1 MHQNS
6 SYNSKL
12 NQIFHSSSLPMGLST
27 LDFTLIDLN
36 KQAIKI
42 LGQNKEDL
50 LGKSFLEFS
59 RLGDLSYDYKNLEK
73 LVNHKIDS
81 YTIKRTFK
89 NKEGQGIFG
98 AINTSLVE
106 IDKQTYI
113 LGIFISAESN
123 DLVPLSDSSNYET
136 LSQILSINPDIHYI
150 LDVQKKEYVYQNTD
164 ILQSY
169 GYDLKDLGDKNVVEF
184 LISKIDPESVDQLT
198 EASIAFRNS
207 QGLGKFVEVEY
218 RFQSKNKGW
227 RWLRAKSV
235 PLHQNTNN
243 GINFSYGT
251 IQDITAK
258 KKIEERL
265 KSQENFITDVT
276 QLLPN
281 AITVFDAQTLK
292 IIFHNLQGKSF
303 LAYDSEDWIKN
314 SKAQKKSGWIKYLKD
329 SSNQLK
335 QLSGKDE
342 FITEA
347 ILKDKDGEEVWML
360 LRSKIFKKNNE
371 GEADQI
377 LIVASDITQY
387 KLALDRI
394 DKSKQTISAILE
406 AIPDLLMVIDDEGF
420 YRQVFEGVNFKVSG
434 DESIVGKSIFERLSP
449 ENAKNLLKLIKECIQ
464 TGDLKP
470 YDFRHEFKDGSSA
483 YYSAFISKLNEREVN
498 VLARD
503 ITGPQKLKLALD
515 EKVKQLSV
523 QNEQMEDF
531 IAKNSELE
539 RFAYILSHDLKEP
552 LRSINAIS
560 ELIQIELE
568 GQQNSSLDQLLTQ
581 LTSHNIRMQNLVQGV
596 LDYSK
601 VDSNLQNQTIDLDEI
616 VQSIISDLQVL
627 IVEKNVQF
635 NLGNL
640 NSIQGDAS
648 QIRQLFQNL
657 ISNAIKFNDSND
669 TLIEVGSTK
678 INDRLVY
685 YIKDNGI
692 GVPDEFKE
700 SIFNMFKRVHRYQDF
715 PGQGLGLSICKKII
729 DRHNGKIWIENNEN
743 GGATFS
749 FTLA

>member
-1 MHQNS
+1 MHQNP

-27 LDFTLIDLN
+27 LDFTLVDLN
-36 KQAIKI
+36 KQAVKI

-89 NKEGQGIFG
+89 NKEGQSVFG
-98 AINTSLVE
+98 AINTSLLE
-106 IDKQTYI
+106 IGEQTYI
-113 LGIFISAESN
+113 LGIFIAEDSN
-123 DLVPLSDSSNYET
+123 NLIPLSDSSNYET
-136 LSQILSINPDIHYI
+136 LSKILSINPDLHYI
-150 LDVQKKEYVYQNTD
+150 LDVKKKEYVYQNIN
-164 ILQSY
+164 ILESY

-198 EASIAFRNS
+198 EASLAFHNS

-218 RFQSKNKGW
+218 RFRSKDRGW

-235 PLHQNTNN
+235 PLHQNTNADL
-243 GINFSYGT
+243 NFSYGT

-258 KKIEERL
+258 KEIEEKL
-265 KSQENFITDVT
+265 KSQENFITNVAH
-276 QLLPN
+276 LIPN
-281 AITVFDAQTLK
+281 AINVFEVKTLK
-292 IIFHNLQGKSF
+292 NIFHNLQGKSF
-303 LAYDSEDWIKN
+303 LSYDCEDWIKN
-314 SKAQKKSGWIKYLKD
+314 PKAQKKSGWLKYLND
-329 SSNQLK
+329 SRDQLK
-335 QLSGKDE
+335 QLSEKDE

-347 ILKDKDGEEVWML
+347 TLKDKHGEEVWML

-387 KLALDRI
+387 KQALDRI

-406 AIPDLLMVIDDEGF
+406 AIPDLLMVIDVDGF
-420 YRQVFEGVNFKVSG
+420 YRQVFEGVNFKVSEE
-434 DESIVGKSIFERLSP
+434 ESIVGKTIFERLSP
-449 ENAKNLLKLIKECIQ
+449 NNAKNLLNLIKECIR

-470 YDFRHEFKDGSSA
+470 YDFRHDFKDGSSA

-503 ITGPQKLKLALD
+503 VTGPQKLKLALD
-515 EKVKQLSV
+515 EKVIQLSV

-568 GQQNSSLDQLLTQ
+568 GHQNRTLNQLLDQL
-581 LTSHNIRMQNLVQGV
+581 SNHNIRMQNLVQGV

-635 NLGNL
+635 NLSNL

-669 TLIEVGSTK
+669 ALIEVGSTK